1 MCWFLCCFKQKT
13 ADEMRISDWSS
24 DVCSSDL
31 LRVASRRL
39 AGPMKA
45 SSVEASAAKGWYDDL
60 GNTNE
65 WRSATHPSS
74 PGLAGRAERGKRA
87 DLGEH
92 KRGPPSAT
100 PEKKQIKQPQ
110 PKCMFGRIKG
120 STWATYSLQSCGRTE
135 ERRVGK
141 ECVSKWRSG

>member
-1 MCWFLCCFKQKT
+1 
-13 ADEMRISDWSS
+13 
-24 DVCSSDL
+24 
-31 LRVASRRL
+31 
-39 AGPMKA
+39 MKA

-100 PEKKQIKQPQ
+100 PEKKQIKQPH
-110 PKCMFGRIKG
+110 PNCMFGSIKG
-120 STWATYSLQSCGRTE
+120 STWATYRLQSCGCSE
-135 ERRVGK
+135 E
-141 ECVSKWRSG
+141 WRSRLPFSCQPALELGRGSCRERGCS

>member
-1 MCWFLCCFKQKT
+1 
-13 ADEMRISDWSS
+13 
-24 DVCSSDL
+24 
-31 LRVASRRL
+31 
-39 AGPMKA
+39 MKA

-100 PEKKQIKQPQ
+100 PDKKQLKQPQ
-110 PKCMFGRIKG
+110 PNSMFGRDRKSLLTGKSVSVRVDLGGRRLIKKNKNKDN
-120 STWATYSLQSCGRTE
+120 T
-135 ERRVGK
+135 
-141 ECVSKWRSG
+141 

>member
-1 MCWFLCCFKQKT
+1 
-13 ADEMRISDWSS
+13 
-24 DVCSSDL
+24 
-31 LRVASRRL
+31 
-39 AGPMKA
+39 MKA

-65 WRSATHPSS
+65 WRPATHPSS

-110 PKCMFGRIKG
+110 PNCMFGRIKG
-120 STWATYSLQSCGRTE
+120 STWATYRLQSCGCSAE
-135 ERRVGK
+135 
-141 ECVSKWRSG
+141 WRSRLPFSCQDRKRVVSGKSVSVRVDRGGRRIIKKKKKTQNMST

>member
-1 MCWFLCCFKQKT
+1 
-13 ADEMRISDWSS
+13 
-24 DVCSSDL
+24 
-31 LRVASRRL
+31 
-39 AGPMKA
+39 MKA

-65 WRSATHPSS
+65 WRPATHPSS

-110 PKCMFGRIKG
+110 PNCMFGRIKG
-120 STWATYSLQSCGRTE
+120 STWATYRSEEHTSELQSLMRISYAVFCLKKKKKKTHQ
-135 ERRVGK
+135 
-141 ECVSKWRSG
+141 

>member
-1 MCWFLCCFKQKT
+1 
-13 ADEMRISDWSS
+13 MRISDWSS

-31 LRVASRRL
+31 
-39 AGPMKA
+39 
-45 SSVEASAAKGWYDDL
+45 
-60 GNTNE
+60 
-65 WRSATHPSS
+65 S

-110 PKCMFGRIKG
+110 PNCMFGRIKG
-120 STWATYSLQSCGRTE
+120 STWATYRLQSCGCSAE
-135 ERRVGK
+135 
-141 ECVSKWRSG
+141 WRSRLPFSCQPAIAARQARATQPTSRNRSLPQSRSEEHTSELQSLMRISYAVFCLKKKKTHNTLYQTDTI